1 MWVMFIP
8 ELFNRLRSAAST
20 GVRGGND
27 LPPARGGWGDT
38 ALPWCRVER
47 LERRTFLAAQPLATD
62 DPTAADVPRHAHAPP
77 PTRPPAGPDPQVLSS
92 DPPDGATG
100 VARDASVTMEVYLP
114 NGGIDQLTV
123 NPATVYIVRVSDGE
137 RVPANPGTS

>member
-27 LPPARGGWGDT
+27 LPPARGGRGDT

-47 LERRTFLAAQPLATD
+47 LEQRTFLAAQPLATD
-62 DPTAADVPRHAHAPP
+62 DPTAADVPGDEQAPP
-77 PTRPPAGPDPQVLSS
+77 TTPPPVGTEPQVLSS

-100 VARDASVTMEVYLP
+100 VAR
-114 NGGIDQLTV
+114 
-123 NPATVYIVRVSDGE
+123 
-137 RVPANPGTS
+137 